1 MVYIVV
7 CTNVLILKNIN
18 MKKILILLFFLPSF
32 AIAQDTI
39 IISKIFGEDTLW
51 SVKKVY
57 VNQDV
62 QIKLF
67 EDSSAIYY
75 YILNDVVDEARKMT
89 DAFNIYEN
97 RNKFLNGLHKLD
109 KSMVNGKVESAFNY
123 LSNLYASFWTG
134 NYNAIANGT
143 RVLAGAEIF
152 FNKNNELRI
161 KIGESINKSFIAIA
175 DTYGIIVNYP
185 NTGDRFVIYK
195 TTDKSFKDL
204 DNKLILRKQKQLNR

>member
-1 MVYIVV
+1 MS
-7 CTNVLILKNIN
+7 LI
-18 MKKILILLFFLPSF
+18 PSF
-32 AIAQDTI
+32 VIAQDTV
-39 IISKIFGEDTLW
+39 IISKIFAEDTLW

-62 QIKLF
+62 KVKLF
-67 EDSSAIYY
+67 EDSAAIYY
-75 YILNDVVDEARKMT
+75 YILNDVVDDARKMT

-97 RNKFLNGLHKLD
+97 RNKFINSLYKLD
-109 KSMVNGKVESAFNY
+109 KSMINGKVESSFDY
-123 LSNLYASFWTG
+123 LSNLYASFWLG

-161 KIGESINKSFIAIA
+161 KIGESINKPFIAVA
-175 DTYGIIVNYP
+175 DTYGIIANYP

-195 TTDKSFKDL
+195 TNEKSFKDL
-204 DNKLILRKQKQLNR
+204 DNKLILRKQKK

>member
-1 MVYIVV
+1 
-7 CTNVLILKNIN
+7 
-18 MKKILILLFFLPSF
+18 MKKILILLSLFPSF
-32 AIAQDTI
+32 AFAQDTV
-39 IISKIFGEDTLW
+39 IISKIFADDTLW

-62 QIKLF
+62 QVKLF
-67 EDSSAIYY
+67 EDSSGIYY
-75 YILNDVVDEARKMT
+75 YILNDVADEARKIT

-97 RNKFLNGLHKLD
+97 RNKFLNGLFKLD
-109 KSMVNGKVESAFNY
+109 KSMVNGKVESGFDY
-123 LSNLYASFWTG
+123 LSNLYASFWLG

-143 RVLAGAEIF
+143 KVLAGAEIF

-161 KIGESINKSFIAIA
+161 KIGESINKPFISIA

-204 DNKLILRKQKQLNR
+204 DNKLILRKQKQINR

>member
-1 MVYIVV
+1 
-7 CTNVLILKNIN
+7 
-18 MKKILILLFFLPSF
+18 MKKILILLSLFPSF
-32 AIAQDTI
+32 AFAQDTV
-39 IISKIFGEDTLW
+39 IISKIFAEDTLW

-57 VNQDV
+57 TNQDV
-62 QIKLF
+62 QVKLF

-97 RNKFLNGLHKLD
+97 RNKFLNALHKLD
-109 KSMVNGKVESAFNY
+109 KSMVNGNVESAFDY

-143 RVLAGAEIF
+143 KVLAGAEIF
-152 FNKNNELRI
+152 VNKNNELRI
-161 KIGESINKSFIAIA
+161 KIGESINKPFIAVA
-175 DTYGIIVNYP
+175 DTYGIIANYP
-185 NTGDRFVIYK
+185 NTGDRFIIYK
-195 TTDKSFKDL
+195 TNEKSFKDL